1 MNAQHAEALACL
13 KGLEQAAAMGLQRI
27 ILETDATVVANGIRE
42 NCINRSVLSTLF
54 REIRTNVL
62 YDFVTCSISQC
73 PRECNSHS
81 LADMGMSCNTGPM
94 VLMDQVPDHV
104 AILVSRDL
112 LGHRV

>member
-62 YDFVTCSISQC
+62 YDFVTCSISRFFSTPVKPNFITKATKLQ
-73 PRECNSHS
+73 S
-81 LADMGMSCNTGPM
+81 SC
-94 VLMDQVPDHV
+94 V
-104 AILVSRDL
+104 
-112 LGHRV
+112 